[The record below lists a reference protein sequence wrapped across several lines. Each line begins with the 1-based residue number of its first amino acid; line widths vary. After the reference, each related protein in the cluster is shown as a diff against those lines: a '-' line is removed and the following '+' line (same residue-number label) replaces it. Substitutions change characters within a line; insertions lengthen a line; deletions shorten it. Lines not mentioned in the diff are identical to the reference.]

1 MKIRLFNRSMVGS
14 TLLGAAAIFAIG
26 APIGAAAQTYTAPY
40 LIYFDITSTV
50 AVSDIAIFNEGV
62 HDCCGY
68 GFAAN
73 GQSIGAGNTTITDG
87 FTKTDE
93 AAGAFLV
100 GLTTEPDQ
108 STGVVVFASAAFA
121 TAYTGQ
127 PFSAAFSG
135 LDESTLIGDLED
147 PNDNIGSFF
156 SFANAYS
163 SEMTFVPGQP
173 FTEVEFSDGAV
184 VGGGTSYEAVVPE
197 PSAWALM
204 IVGVGLVGGMRRFGR
219 DSRVAA
225 SA

>member
-1 MKIRLFNRSMVGS
+1 MKIRLFNRSMLGS
-14 TLLGAAAIFAIG
+14 TLAAAAAVLVIG

-73 GQSIGAGNTTITDG
+73 GQSIDAGETTITDG
-87 FTKTDE
+87 FAKTDE

-127 PFSAAFSG
+127 SFSTAFSG
-135 LDESTLIGDLED
+135 LDESTLIEALED
-147 PNDNIGSFF
+147 PNDNIGEFF
-156 SFANAYS
+156 NFADSYS

-173 FTEVEFSDGAV
+173 FTEVEFSDGVV
-184 VGGGTSYEAVVPE
+184 VGGGTSYTAVVPE

-204 IVGVGLVGGMRRFGR
+204 IVGVGLVGGMRRYGR
-219 DSRVAA
+219 DRSVTA